1 MIGKTD
7 SLSPNFRGAGLSV
20 LLSVCKRCTFSFA
33 ILSTPAEPPSTVFV
47 CQSVGRKGNT
57 CKKKKTKGEIKMKKR
72 LKKKHESKNER
83 KETEMQN
90 FENLIP
96 DDGIDRS
103 VYEKPYVVK
112 DGCLCEEVMTKAGA
126 AYFKLCDYVPVLIS
140 EVTFDDGT
148 EQKKLFLISA
158 KHASGTILP
167 EVFVSAEEMQNMKW
181 QIIKWGAL
189 GAAEP
194 RKNAPAKMCHAIMMT
209 KRETVDLKII
219 YRQTGWRKIGGRYVF
234 LMPNDNSSLKV
245 ELPGKLSCYRFAH
258 QSAESDVKYLAQMLE
273 NPCAPKRIMYPLLAL
288 TFLSP
293 LNHFLKAAHCEP
305 KFVTA
310 LVGKTGSRKSTLTAL
325 MLSFF
330 GVFTASTLP
339 LSTNDTANSI
349 IESAYYLKDVLTCVD
364 DYHPAVSYKTT
375 EMDSSIDTVCRAFG
389 DRIGRG
395 RLNSFGEL
403 QNSRPPGG
411 NLLTTME
418 FAPNMVASGSA
429 RLFSIEIKENDVD
442 ISTLSEYQTL
452 AENDVFN
459 CIMQH
464 YLKWIADTFLEE
476 EDEFIQTLKKD
487 FLSLRSFFTEKLMQ
501 SGIKFHPRLPET
513 LAHFKIGFTRLL
525 AFLFD
530 KNMITPEQFA
540 KYISDFDEILLELAA
555 YNSELVSRDDPA
567 ELFCEKLK
575 SLLDSGKCFT
585 TAKGEAPLNYTK
597 GYIGMEDPA
606 SYYLIADAV
615 HSAVRSLCSEQGEHF
630 SLTKNQLIKLLA
642 DENILVKMSGR
653 NTGSVR
659 LSGGRTMNVITLD
672 KKAIESRL
680 SRDVCPPS
688 AEVGQ
693 VSE

>member
-1 MIGKTD
+1 M
-7 SLSPNFRGAGLSV
+7 N
-20 LLSVCKRCTFSFA
+20 
-33 ILSTPAEPPSTVFV
+33 
-47 CQSVGRKGNT
+47 
-57 CKKKKTKGEIKMKKR
+57 KR
-72 LKKKHESKNER
+72 LKKKQKINNER
-83 KETEMQN
+83 KENEMTN
-90 FENLIP
+90 IETIIP
-96 DDGIDRS
+96 DDSIDRS
-103 VYEKPYVVK
+103 VYEEPYVVK
-112 DGCLCEEVMTKAGA
+112 DGCLCEEVMTKVGT
-126 AYFKLCDYVPVLIS
+126 AYVKLCDYVPVLIS
-140 EVTFDDGT
+140 KVTFDDGT
-148 EQKKLFLISA
+148 EQKKHFLISA
-158 KHASGTILP
+158 RHTSGIDLP

-181 QIIKWGAL
+181 PIIKWGAL

-194 RKNAPAKMCHAIMMT
+194 RKNALTKMCHAIMMT
-209 KRETVDLKII
+209 KRDTVDLKII
-219 YRQTGWRKIGGRYVF
+219 YRQTGWRKIDGRYVF
-234 LMPNDNSSLKV
+234 LMPNDNSDLKV
-245 ELPGKLSCYRFAH
+245 ELPGKLSCYRFSH
-258 QSAESDVKYLAQMLE
+258 QSAESDVKYLAEMLE
-273 NPCAPKRIMYPLLAL
+273 KPCAPPQIMYPLLAL
-288 TFLSP
+288 VGLTP
-293 LNHFLKAAHCEP
+293 INHFMRAAHCEP
-305 KFVTA
+305 KFSTA
-310 LVGKTGSRKSTLTAL
+310 LVGKTGSRKSTLAAL
-325 MLSFF
+325 ILSFF
-330 GVFTASTLP
+330 GVFSASTLP
-339 LSTNDTANSI
+339 LSSNDTANSI
-349 IESAYYLKDVLTCVD
+349 IESAYLLKDVLTVVD
-364 DYHPAVSYKTT
+364 DYHPAISYKAA
-375 EMDSSIDTVCRAFG
+375 EMDSSLDTVCRAFG
-389 DRIGRG
+389 DRVGRG

-429 RLFSIEIKENDVD
+429 RLFSIEIRENDVD
-442 ISTLSEYQTL
+442 ISILSEYQTL

-487 FLSLRSFFTEKLMQ
+487 FISLRSLFTEKLVQ

-540 KYISDFDEILLELAA
+540 KYISDFDEILLQLAA

-585 TAKGEAPLNYTK
+585 TPKGEAPITNTK
-597 GYIGMEDPA
+597 GYIGMEDQNC
-606 SYYLIADAV
+606 YYLIADAV
-615 HSAVRSLCSEQGEHF
+615 HSAVRSQCGEQGEHF

-659 LSGGRTMNVITLD
+659 LNGGRTMNVITLD

-693 VSE
+693 VSG